1 LLILL
6 AFIFLQKK
14 IKTLLSKLPF
24 LRTLFTL
31 LLLFTLATSCREI
44 KPPVSE
50 LDEQKLVGV
59 LKDLMLVQAGN
70 NAQNFP
76 AGQRDTLQRM
86 YRQRVFERYQ
96 TDSGQVCRSVEAYH
110 THINHMDTLHAM
122 VLAAVNAELA
132 AYDIDQAKDKARND
146 QQLDQHRDQPA
157 VPMPPKP

>member
-1 LLILL
+1 
-6 AFIFLQKK
+6 
-14 IKTLLSKLPF
+14 
-24 LRTLFTL
+24 L

-96 TDSGQVCRSVEAYH
+96 TDSGQVARSVEAYH
-110 THINHMDTLHAM
+110 THINHMDTLYAM